1 MNQQDQVNAV
11 QRMQAFIEANISRPV
26 TLLELARAAGYSP
39 WHCARIFREM
49 TGKAPFEYI
58 RALRLSRAALRLG
71 GNPGRIIDVA
81 LDFVFDS
88 HEGFTR
94 AFAREFGLTPR
105 DFLKNPRPVK
115 LFMPPRISG
124 NDFNSDQ
131 EVIPM
136 TEKQKPGTVFVQ
148 VVERP
153 ARKLIL
159 RRGIRATDYYE
170 YCEEVGCEIW
180 DVLCNVRDALYEPA
194 GLWLPPQMVTPG
206 TSVYAQGVEVA
217 ADFAGEI
224 PAGCEL
230 IDLPA
235 CKMMIFQGP
244 PYDDEDFEQAITD
257 LWAVMQDYRPETYGF
272 RWADEDGP
280 RIQLEPLGYRGY
292 IEARPVRPV

>member
-11 QRMQAFIEANISRPV
+11 QRMQAFIETNISRPV